1 MRIVILGAGMIGI
14 NIARELIDEKRE
26 VVLIEKD
33 PEVAGVASNELDCIV
48 INDDG
53 SKPEVLR
60 RAGTSRADWFL
71 ALTGS
76 DEVNI
81 VSCGL
86 VAAESSEVR
95 TVARVENAFYSS
107 LSPVQ
112 KQAFGLDVL
121 VNPAQETA
129 DAVIK
134 IIEEGFAEDV
144 VPLLDG
150 RLQLRYIT
158 AAPHFQGKTLREIR
172 SNLKEEFLVAA
183 VVRNKVLSIPDGDY
197 QVEED
202 DGLYILGTP
211 TVLDRVIGPVAGMR
225 QTAKQVLVV
234 GATKIGELLVSG
246 LRERGRAKGLRGI
259 FRGRRSVT
267 VLDSSKENG
276 KRLARLFE
284 GVDIVQGDSSEEG
297 VLEKAGA
304 DKADLVVCA
313 SESQTFNILT
323 AQLAKTMGAAKSIAI
338 ALNDRYKP
346 LSSTL
351 DVDAL
356 VSVKSVVAAAVLEL
370 VRKAHI
376 RTIHDFFEDDV
387 EIVELSVGQDS
398 PAVGKPLKLLDIPKG
413 VLVGFALQGDRAVV
427 PTGSM
432 VVSGGDVVA
441 FIARKGSITGIEQ
454 VFGGERGE

>member
-1 MRIVILGAGMIGI
+1 
-14 NIARELIDEKRE
+14 
-26 VVLIEKD
+26 
-33 PEVAGVASNELDCIV
+33 
-48 INDDG
+48 
-53 SKPEVLR
+53 
-60 RAGTSRADWFL
+60 
-71 ALTGS
+71 
-76 DEVNI
+76 
-81 VSCGL
+81 
-86 VAAESSEVR
+86 
-95 TVARVENAFYSS
+95 
-107 LSPVQ
+107 
-112 KQAFGLDVL
+112 
-121 VNPAQETA
+121 
-129 DAVIK
+129 
-134 IIEEGFAEDV
+134 
-144 VPLLDG
+144 
-150 RLQLRYIT
+150 
-158 AAPHFQGKTLREIR
+158 
-172 SNLKEEFLVAA
+172 
-183 VVRNKVLSIPDGDY
+183 
-197 QVEED
+197 
-202 DGLYILGTP
+202 
-211 TVLDRVIGPVAGMR
+211 
-225 QTAKQVLVV
+225 VV